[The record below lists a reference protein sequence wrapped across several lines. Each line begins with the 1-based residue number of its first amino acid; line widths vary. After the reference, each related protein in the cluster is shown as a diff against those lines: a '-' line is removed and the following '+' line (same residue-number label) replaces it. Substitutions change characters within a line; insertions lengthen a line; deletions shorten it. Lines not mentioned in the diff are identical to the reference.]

1 MAMTEPAKLRI
12 LVADD
17 QPDVLVALR
26 LLLKAEG
33 FAIDTADHPAAILRS
48 VAASP
53 PDIVLMDLNYTRDT
67 TSGEEGL
74 DVLEQFRRMGLTVPV
89 IVMTAWGSVDI
100 AVEAMRRGARDF
112 VLKPWDN
119 YRLLATLRKHAGDR
133 AEQFVKATHDLDLA
147 RQVQAQLLP
156 QRRPPL
162 RTLQYDGYCLQ
173 AGAVGGDYYDFLD
186 LAPGRVGLVL
196 ADISGKGIAAA
207 LLMSNLQAALRS
219 LSWQA
224 VQNLPLLLKTLN
236 LQFRESTPPERY
248 ATMFFG
254 DYDDTARILRYAN
267 CGHNPP
273 LVLRASGEVEWLL
286 PTAPVIG
293 ILPVF
298 PVEVGEVHLAVG
310 DRLAIYSDGV
320 TDAAGPQGG
329 ELGEAGLLE
338 EFRRE
343 ELTPQLLAARIAAYS
358 PGEQFDDMTLVTAR
372 AV

>member
-1 MAMTEPAKLRI
+1 MNEPTKLRI

-17 QPDVLVALR
+17 QPDVLMALR

-33 FAIDTADHPAAILRS
+33 FTIDTADHPAAILRS
-48 VAASP
+48 VAAAP

-74 DVLEQFRRMGLTVPV
+74 NVLEQFGRMGVAAPV
-89 IVMTAWGSVDI
+89 IVMTAWGSVDL

-119 YRLLATLRKHAGDR
+119 DRLLATLRKHAGER
-133 AEQFVKATHDLDLA
+133 VERFVKATHDLDLA

-162 RTLQYDGYCLQ
+162 RTLDYDGYCLQ

-186 LAPGRVGLVL
+186 LSPGRVGLVL

-219 LSWQA
+219 LVWQVA
-224 VQNLPLLLKTLN
+224 QNLPLLLKTLN

-254 DYDDTARILRYAN
+254 DYDDATRTLRYAN
-267 CGHNPP
+267 CGHNAP
-273 LVLRASGEVEWLL
+273 LLLLASGEVEWLQ

-298 PVEVGEVHLAVG
+298 PVEIAELHLAPG
-310 DRLAIYSDGV
+310 DRLVIYSDGV
-320 TDAAGPQGG
+320 TDATGPQGG
-329 ELGEAGLLE
+329 ELGESGLLS
-338 EFRRE
+338 
-343 ELTPQLLAARIAAYS
+343 ELRGHDLSPQLLAARIAAYS
-358 PGEQFDDMTLVTAR
+358 PGEQFDDMTLVMAR
-372 AV
+372 AL